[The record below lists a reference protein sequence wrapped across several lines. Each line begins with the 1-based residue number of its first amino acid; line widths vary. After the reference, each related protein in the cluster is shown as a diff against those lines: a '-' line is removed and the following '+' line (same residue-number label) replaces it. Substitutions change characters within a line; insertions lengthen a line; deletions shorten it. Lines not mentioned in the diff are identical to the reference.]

1 MEEISVMTR
10 KEMKRYCRRYKLPV
24 KGKNWVLKER
34 LSKYVQTHEPPPV
47 EEIVVRRP
55 SPFDNLSPFDCALA
69 NYNTGNW
76 DASLDAYKESIET
89 WPDSEDLWVGL
100 GNAQFQLGNHED
112 ALNSYQKA
120 IEINEKSVLARMNK
134 INLLIGLDR
143 YEEALAVC
151 DEVGTLDGVDE
162 WVWLRKAHIYLA
174 LEKKMKALEFVQ
186 RVLDSDDSLE
196 ELWNVKGV
204 LLMEADSESALRC
217 FNKAL
222 ELRDDYAIGWCN
234 KGCALTRLGMMDE
247 AKDCFDKALMY
258 EKRSEFWDC
267 KGVLHMGLDEKLEA
281 ISCFTK
287 AIETDPENAE
297 AWTNRGT
304 VLKEMDKL
312 GEALTCFQ
320 NALNIYP
327 DFEEAKSSLEDV
339 HRMLEE
345 VGVEGDVPI
354 EDFLV
359 SVPGIGKKKA
369 QVIMEAGFNSM
380 TALRRASLSS
390 ISSVKGVGVNL
401 AHTIKAFLE

>member
-1 MEEISVMTR
+1 M
-10 KEMKRYCRRYKLPV
+10 
-24 KGKNWVLKER
+24 
-34 LSKYVQTHEPPPV
+34 
-47 EEIVVRRP
+47 
-55 SPFDNLSPFDCALA
+55 
-69 NYNTGNW
+69 
-76 DASLDAYKESIET
+76 
-89 WPDSEDLWVGL
+89 
-100 GNAQFQLGNHED
+100 
-112 ALNSYQKA
+112 NSYEKA
-120 IEINEKSVLARMNK
+120 IGINEKSVLARMNK

-151 DEVGTLDGVDE
+151 DEIGTLNGVDE
-162 WVWLRKAHIYLA
+162 WLWLRKAHIYLA

-186 RVLDSDDSLE
+186 RMLDSDDSLE
-196 ELWNVKGV
+196 EFWNLKGV

-234 KGCALTRLGMMDE
+234 KGCALTRLGMMDD
-247 AKDCFDKALMY
+247 AKRCFDKALTY
-258 EKRSEFWDC
+258 DKRSEFWDC

-287 AIETDPENAE
+287 AIEIDPENAE

-304 VLKEMDKL
+304 VMKEMNKL

-320 NALNIYP
+320 NALNICP

-345 VGVEGDVPI
+345 VSVEADPPI
-354 EDFLV
+354 EDFLI

-369 QVIMEAGFNSM
+369 QVIIEAGFNSL

-390 ISSVKGVGVNL
+390 LSSVKGVGTNL
-401 AHTIKAFLE
+401 AHTIKEFLE